1 MKDMTL
7 DKKYFDLL
15 KEALSD
21 YQYKIALE
29 LNDLKGHSLTKR
41 RKELTQKQRHLEE
54 LVSLF
59 DS

>member
-7 DKKYFDLL
+7 DKKYYVLVKD
-15 KEALSD
+15 ALSD
-21 YQYKIALE
+21 YQYKMALE
-29 LNDLKGHSLTKR
+29 LNELKGHSLTKR
-41 RKELTQKQRHLEE
+41 RKELTQKQKLLEE